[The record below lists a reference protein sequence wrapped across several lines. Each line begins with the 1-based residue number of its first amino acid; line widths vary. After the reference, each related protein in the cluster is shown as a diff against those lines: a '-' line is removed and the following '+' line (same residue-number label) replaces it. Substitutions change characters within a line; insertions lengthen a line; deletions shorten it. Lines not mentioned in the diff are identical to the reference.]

1 MCLGWGGNTMSK
13 AAEENRSAA
22 RPEIFWV
29 LFLLVSAGVF
39 LTVVEPARRETAA
52 ARRRLEHARRELGAL
67 RRRIEVLRRD
77 RRALERGEPEAWKA
91 AMSAAG
97 LKLPGTRRISAADR
111 SKDER

>member
-1 MCLGWGGNTMSK
+1 MSATGGEK
-13 AAEENRSAA
+13 GSAG
-22 RPEIFWV
+22 RPEIFWI

-52 ARRRLEHARRELGAL
+52 ARRRLERARQELAAL
-67 RRRIEVLRRD
+67 RRKIEVMRRD

-97 LKLPGTRRISAADR
+97 MKLPGTRRISAADR
-111 SKDER
+111 PKDER